1 MEIKVNT
8 RINGKRA
15 VVMMQAEESQIA
27 VNEQVVDDNGLLLSE
42 IERLKS
48 ELQESDYKV
57 IKCAEAICLNGELP
71 YNMTELHNER
81 QALRDK
87 INELEKAM
95 GNEWCNECQLF
106 YFEELFIYAIVFF
119 STTRWC

>member
-1 MEIKVNT
+1 MNT

-15 VVMMQAEESQIA
+15 VVKMISEEAQI
-27 VNEQVVDDNGLLLSE
+27 VDNDRVVDDNGLLLSE

-57 IKCAEAICLNGELP
+57 IKCAEALTIGAEMP
-71 YNMTELHNER
+71 YDVASLHKER

-87 INELEKAM
+87 INELESEVQN
-95 GNEWCNECQLF
+95 G
-106 YFEELFIYAIVFF
+106 
-119 STTRWC
+119 

>member
-15 VVMMQAEESQIA
+15 VVTMNAEETQI
-27 VNEQVVDDNGLLLSE
+27 VDNEQVVDDNGLLLSE

-57 IKCAEAICLNGELP
+57 IKCAEAICLNVELP
-71 YNMTELHNER
+71 YNMAALHNER
-81 QALRDK
+81 QAFRDK
-87 INELEKAM
+87 INKLESEVQN
-95 GNEWCNECQLF
+95 G
-106 YFEELFIYAIVFF
+106 
-119 STTRWC
+119 

>member
-57 IKCAEAICLNGELP
+57 IKCAEAMCINAELP
-71 YNMTELHNER
+71 YNMTELHKER

-87 INELEKAM
+87 INELESEVKN
-95 GNEWCNECQLF
+95 G
-106 YFEELFIYAIVFF
+106 
-119 STTRWC
+119 

>member
-15 VVMMQAEESQIA
+15 VVKMIAEEAQI
-27 VNEQVVDDNGLLLSE
+27 VDNERVVDDNGLLLSE

-57 IKCAEAICLNGELP
+57 IKCAEALTIGAEMP
-71 YNMTELHNER
+71 YDVASLHKER

-87 INELEKAM
+87 INELESEVQN
-95 GNEWCNECQLF
+95 G
-106 YFEELFIYAIVFF
+106 
-119 STTRWC
+119 

>member
-1 MEIKVNT
+1 MVIEVDCQQPT
-8 RINGKRA
+8 
-15 VVMMQAEESQIA
+15 AEELM
-27 VNEQVVDDNGLLLSE
+27 DRRYME

-57 IKCAEAICLNGELP
+57 IKCAEAICLNEELP

-87 INELEKAM
+87 INELESEVQN
-95 GNEWCNECQLF
+95 G
-106 YFEELFIYAIVFF
+106 
-119 STTRWC
+119 

>member
-15 VVMMQAEESQIA
+15 VVMMNAEEAQI
-27 VNEQVVDDNGLLLSE
+27 VDNEQVVDDNGLLLSE

-48 ELQESDYKV
+48 ELQDSDYKV
-57 IKCAEAICLNGELP
+57 IKCAEALTIGAEMP
-71 YNMTELHNER
+71 YDVASLHKER

-87 INELEKAM
+87 INELESEVQN
-95 GNEWCNECQLF
+95 G
-106 YFEELFIYAIVFF
+106 
-119 STTRWC
+119 

>member
-15 VVMMQAEESQIA
+15 VVMMHADEAQI
-27 VNEQVVDDNGLLLSE
+27 VDNEQVVNNNGLLLSE

-57 IKCAEAICLNGELP
+57 IKCAEAMAVGAELP

-87 INELEKAM
+87 INKLESEVQN
-95 GNEWCNECQLF
+95 G
-106 YFEELFIYAIVFF
+106 
-119 STTRWC
+119 

>member
-1 MEIKVNT
+1 MNT

-15 VVMMQAEESQIA
+15 VVKMTAEESQI
-27 VNEQVVDDNGLLLSE
+27 VDNEQVVNNNGLLLSE

-57 IKCAEAICLNGELP
+57 IKCAEAICLNAEMP
-71 YNMTELHNER
+71 YNMTALHKER

-87 INELEKAM
+87 INELESEV
-95 GNEWCNECQLF
+95 GDVTE
-106 YFEELFIYAIVFF
+106 
-119 STTRWC
+119 

>member
-15 VVMMQAEESQIA
+15 VVMMNAEESQIA

-48 ELQESDYKV
+48 ELQDSDYKV
-57 IKCAEAICLNGELP
+57 IKCAEAMTIGAELP

-87 INELEKAM
+87 INELEKAL
-95 GNEWCNECQLF
+95 NN
-106 YFEELFIYAIVFF
+106 
-119 STTRWC
+119 

>member
-15 VVMMQAEESQIA
+15 VVMMNADEAQI
-27 VNEQVVDDNGLLLSE
+27 VDNEQVVDDNGLRLSE

-48 ELQESDYKV
+48 ELQDSDYKV
-57 IKCAEAICLNGELP
+57 IKCAEALTIGAEMP
-71 YNMTELHNER
+71 YDVASLHKER

-87 INELEKAM
+87 INELESEVQN
-95 GNEWCNECQLF
+95 G
-106 YFEELFIYAIVFF
+106 
-119 STTRWC
+119 

>member
-1 MEIKVNT
+1 MNT

-15 VVMMQAEESQIA
+15 VVTMQAEEAQIA
-27 VNEQVVDDNGLLLSE
+27 INEPVVDDKGFLLSE

-57 IKCAEAICLNGELP
+57 IKCAEAMAVGEELP
-71 YNMTELHNER
+71 YDAQALHKER

-87 INELEKAM
+87 INKLESEVGDVTK
-95 GNEWCNECQLF
+95 
-106 YFEELFIYAIVFF
+106 
-119 STTRWC
+119 

>member
-15 VVMMQAEESQIA
+15 VVKMQAEESQIS

-57 IKCAEAICLNGELP
+57 IKCAEAMAVGAEMP
-71 YNMTELHNER
+71 YNVTELHNER

-87 INELEKAM
+87 INELESEVQN
-95 GNEWCNECQLF
+95 G
-106 YFEELFIYAIVFF
+106 
-119 STTRWC
+119 

>member
-15 VVMMQAEESQIA
+15 VVTMNAEESQIA

-42 IERLKS
+42 IELLKS

-57 IKCAEAICLNGELP
+57 IKCAEAMCINAELP
-71 YNMTELHNER
+71 YNMTALHKER

-87 INELEKAM
+87 INELESEVQN
-95 GNEWCNECQLF
+95 G
-106 YFEELFIYAIVFF
+106 
-119 STTRWC
+119 